1 MRFLVA
7 ALAFLISSSALAEAK
22 VINRGIVLD
31 PKGLIRPALIRD
43 ALAVLKSRSGLRK
56 DRIAIVDFS
65 KHSSEERFFLI
76 DLRSGDVEAYRT
88 AHGKGSD
95 ANHDGIADSFSNSF
109 NSKASS
115 LGSYAARGEYFG
127 KYGLSLKLDGLDTS
141 NRNAAGR
148 KIVLHSADYATP
160 IWLRRHGRLG
170 RSFGCF
176 VVDPTLVRHIVKKL
190 KSGVLIYAAR

>member
-1 MRFLVA
+1 MRSLVA
-7 ALAFLISSSALAEAK
+7 ALALLISFSTLAEAK
-22 VINRGIVLD
+22 VINRGVVLD
-31 PKGLIRPALIRD
+31 PKGFVRSELIRD

-56 DRIAIVDFS
+56 DRVAIVDFS
-65 KHSSEERFFLI
+65 KHSGEKRFFLI
-76 DLRSGDVEAYRT
+76 DLRTGDVEAYRT

-95 ANHDGIADSFSNSF
+95 SNHDGMADSFSNSF

-127 KYGLSLKLDGLDTS
+127 KYGLSLKLDGLDKS
-141 NRNAAGR
+141 NRNASGR

-160 IWLRRHGRLG
+160 DWLKRHGRLG

-190 KSGVLIYAAR
+190 KGGVLIYAAR